1 MLILLNSR
9 AIAGVR
15 GTVGRAGGC
24 DSLLDNGTNAFRTSL
39 PLQKKD
45 PLELTRGGVMG
56 RSLNLGFSGVL
67 SSYTFIDRMG
77 SETAGYVFV
86 FLGRAGSNAFM
97 FVFVFALVV
106 VSKGVASS
114 FLDRTVAALLDLPT
128 LGSLFSMF
136 L

>member
-15 GTVGRAGGC
+15 VTVGRAGVC
-24 DSLLDNGTNAFRTSL
+24 ASLLDNGTNAFRTSL
-39 PLQKKD
+39 PLQKND
-45 PLELTRGGVMG
+45 PLELVRGGVTG

-67 SSYTFIDRMG
+67 SSYAFIDRMG
-77 SETAGYVFV
+77 SGTAGYVFV
-86 FLGRAGSNAFM
+86 FLGRGGSSAFM
-97 FVFVFALVV
+97 FVFALVV